1 MFVFDSGQS
10 PYVLS
15 NNDSIDRKEMINETF
30 RKQSTVDNQINKSQ
44 GEMTV
49 NKMLLRM
56 FVVIVVTAL
65 LLAAAVVPQ
74 QSAPIARSE
83 GKGFSIV
90 SLQPDVAQALRAQGR
105 RINYPFPN
113 TANKGKKFNPGG
125 ENYGQLP
132 TGAEQNVL
140 VLFVNFTTPPPGGPA
155 TRLSLGQYFD
165 PMLFSTTYDP
175 PEYATFPGH
184 PADRTLYNYYK
195 EVSYGYI
202 NVTTKDMPSER
213 GWLQTGK
220 PYDYYTKSDGIH
232 DNGFGPY
239 PTNVQG
245 LVLDAVKLAD
255 PDVDFSTYA
264 VNGEVPNLFVVFAGT
279 GAEWS
284 GTTELIWS
292 HSWSLD
298 EGSGLTEADLTFDGV
313 KINNY
318 AMMPE
323 VGGDL
328 TGFTGTKTGPFPPT
342 VGVFAHEYGHVLGLP
357 DQYDYGYESDGT
369 DVYSLMA
376 GGSWNRYPTAQIFSG
391 NSPAHMDAWS
401 KYRLGFVDPV
411 EITAA
416 QVGTPLPNAEFNAV
430 VYKMV
435 VPNSDGKEYFLFEN
449 RQPVGFDQGLL
460 RFGTH
465 GLAIY
470 HVDDT
475 VLTRNYWRPNEA
487 QNWKEFRSEGARKAW
502 TGETHYGISIIQA
515 DDRWE
520 LERGIFYWI
529 TPQVSSSLSSDLYPG
544 SMGQTEFSSY
554 TFPNSSN
561 YYFWGGSLPKFG
573 YSGVTV
579 KNITELNGV
588 ITADFSF
595 VPWAPQTK

>member
-1 MFVFDSGQS
+1 MKAKWF
-10 PYVLS
+10 
-15 NNDSIDRKEMINETF
+15 
-30 RKQSTVDNQINKSQ
+30 ST
-44 GEMTV
+44 
-49 NKMLLRM
+49 LLAL
-56 FVVIVVTAL
+56 VIVLATFVPRAGATATTK
-65 LLAAAVVPQ
+65 
-74 QSAPIARSE
+74 SS
-83 GKGFSIV
+83 GDGFHIV
-90 SLQPDVAQALRAQGR
+90 SLQPDVAQALRAQGK

-125 ENYGQLP
+125 ELV
-132 TGAEQNVL
+132 GALQTAPEQNVL
-140 VLFVNFTTPPPGGPA
+140 VLFVDFTTPPPGGPA
-155 TRLSLGQYFD
+155 TRLDLGKYFD
-165 PMLFSTTYDP
+165 PMLFGDSYDP
-175 PEYATFPGH
+175 PEYKAAGFTTYPTN
-184 PADRTLYNYYK
+184 RTLKNYYN
-195 EVSYGYI
+195 EVSYGQI
-202 NVTTKDMPSER
+202 QVTTKNMPSQM
-213 GWLQTGK
+213 GWIQSGH
-220 PYDYYTKSDGIH
+220 PYEYYVH
-232 DNGFGPY
+232 NDNGFGAY
-239 PTNVQG
+239 PQNVQG
-245 LVLDAVKLAD
+245 LVLEAVKQAD
-255 PDVDFSTYA
+255 SYVDFTTYA

-284 GTTELIWS
+284 GTGELIWS

-298 EGSGLTEADLTFDGV
+298 EGSGLTTADLTFDGV

-328 TGFTGTKTGPFPPT
+328 TGFTGTKSGPYPPT

-376 GGSWNRYPTAQIFSG
+376 GGSWNRYPSARIFSG

-401 KYRLGFVDPV
+401 KYRLGLLTPA
-411 EITAA
+411 EINDATSLTL
-416 QVGTPLPNAEFNAV
+416 GPAEKEPT

-435 VPNSDGKEYFLFEN
+435 VPNSGGKEYFLFEN
-449 RQPVGFDQGLL
+449 RQAVGFDEGLL

-470 HVDDT
+470 HIDDT

-502 TGETHYGISIIQA
+502 TGETHYGVSIIQA
-515 DDRWE
+515 DDRWD
-520 LERGIFYWI
+520 LERGVYSNP
-529 TPQVSSSLSSDLYPG
+529 TGEYSPTLAGDLYPG
-544 SMGQTEFSSY
+544 STGATEFSSY

-561 YYFWGGSLPKFG
+561 YYFWGGSEPKFG

-579 KNITELNGV
+579 KNIAESSDGI

-595 VPWAPQTK
+595 VPWTPNPE